1 METKEKIADGLV
13 ETAHKARK
21 ETEHFLNRWIN
32 DNTKGWPVRSHLV
45 KGYKKHFSNLLSIR
59 VYPFLIYPRL

>member
-1 METKEKIADGLV
+1 METKEKNSKGLV

-32 DNTKGWPVRSHLV
+32 DSTKGWPARSRLV
-45 KGYKKHFSNLLSIR
+45 KGYKKYFQLHLHCGCILS
-59 VYPFLIYPRL
+59 